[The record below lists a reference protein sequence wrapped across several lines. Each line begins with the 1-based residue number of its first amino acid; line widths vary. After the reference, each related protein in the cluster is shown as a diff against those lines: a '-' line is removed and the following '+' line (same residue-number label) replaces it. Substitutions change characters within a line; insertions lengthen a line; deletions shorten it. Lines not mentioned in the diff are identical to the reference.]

1 MEDEAR
7 IEITSADEARYPL
20 KLMEGRFHCSWE
32 LPDNVL
38 AEIYV
43 DDQASAWPV
52 THDGRFKALL
62 ALPSIGQHEV
72 CINIAE
78 TYHILS
84 MDYAPAPATHHVR
97 VYWASDGSRA
107 EAGLAKVR
115 FFASVLQTAFG
126 ALTGSASFSLEV
138 DDHGQPR
145 VHALDAADASHA
157 DAAIKALPDY
167 ASTLT
172 TTTHLV
178 LLDGP
183 LSDELCTD
191 RYASLVV
198 LGVHN
203 VAQWPESVGSLNKSF
218 LDNDQY
224 TAALS
229 HGLHQLGHAF
239 GLGHTRD
246 GVMALPA
253 GRHAIDHLLS
263 VYTRKPNAR
272 VPAYSRA
279 FPDGKLFVNYAGVD
293 TVPGPSPFWHA
304 ASHLRL
310 QMSPFV
316 FGAPERVPTMA
327 PKVLWPGPLRGPVGL
342 GGHLPF
348 GSDSRGRS
356 DIAGFLF
363 HADASHVLDIEILSQ
378 SALNDLLFA
387 GLSASGNQD
396 MFLLMDHEYILQM
409 DVTVANKGQTI
420 AALRFHTNLRTTRF
434 FGGRG
439 GGLET
444 LTPPPG
450 HHFYSLF
457 GTSSSAG
464 VGSLGAYYTALP
476 PDASRPGAP
485 TSTATSATPI
495 ASMADQL
502 LQQFNT
508 LFNLTPPPAPAS
520 AASGS
525 FATIGLGSNDGD
537 QDAFVTP
544 RGHLGAILLS
554 CTDAIASLKTLSAT
568 EYASKCRD
576 GYYCSDDEHV
586 FSLLPNEV
594 IIQVDVRSSEWIHAL
609 RFHTNRRIS
618 PWFGGD
624 DGVEN
629 AFVCASDACITGF
642 YGSHGHQY
650 LGTLGAYFGPAPQG
664 APPASISLHPP
675 PTPPS
680 AVRDDALLGVQIDVA
695 NGQLALA
702 AVHALAETASLSPS
716 QSLFLLERGE
726 ALVQVDVC
734 RRGEDDATI
743 VGLCLH
749 TQTRC
754 SAFYGRLTDVYER
767 FGAPNGQAI
776 LAVTMDDAS
785 NMQLT
790 FAPLLDCVR
799 PDDLAMTAGV
809 DAGADH
815 LEVVAPDGHFML
827 VLHQSIGGDLVAVA
841 VVHDQ
846 NRSTTPPRSMYYPV
860 SVLQKRVDGPLG
872 DYVLEVVDETGSACR
887 VRVPL

>member
-7 IEITSADEARYPL
+7 IEITSADDARYPL

-62 ALPSIGQHEV
+62 ALPSVGQHEV

-84 MDYAPAPATHHVR
+84 IDYAPAPATHHVR
-97 VYWASDGSRA
+97 VYLASDASRT
-107 EAGLAKVR
+107 EADLAKVR

-126 ALTGSASFSLEV
+126 ALTGTASFSLQV
-138 DDHGQPR
+138 DEHGQPL
-145 VHALDAADASHA
+145 VHALDASHV

-167 ASTLT
+167 ASTLA

-178 LLDGP
+178 LLDGS
-183 LSDELCTD
+183 LSDETCTD

-198 LGVHN
+198 LGMPN
-203 VAQWPESVGSLNKSF
+203 VAQWPEGVGSLNKSF

-229 HGLHQLGHAF
+229 NGLHQLGHAF

-253 GRHAIDHLLS
+253 GRHAIDQLLS

-272 VPAYSRA
+272 VAAYAKA

-293 TVPGPSPFWHA
+293 TASSLRAHWHA
-304 ASHLRL
+304 ASSLRL
-310 QMSPFV
+310 QKSPFV
-316 FGAPERVPTMA
+316 CGASGRVPTIA

-342 GGHLPF
+342 GGHIPF
-348 GSDSRGRS
+348 GSDYRGRS
-356 DIAGFLF
+356 DVAGFLF

-378 SALNDLLFA
+378 GALNDLLFA

-396 MFLLMDHEYILQM
+396 MFLLMDNEYILQI
-409 DVTVANKGQTI
+409 DVTVSNKGQTI

-464 VGSLGAYYTALP
+464 VGSLGAYFTPLP
-476 PDASRPGAP
+476 PHASRPGAP
-485 TSTATSATPI
+485 TATETSTTPV

-508 LFNLTPPPAPAS
+508 LFSLTPPPAPAS
-520 AASGS
+520 TASGS

-544 RGHLGAILLS
+544 RGHVGAILLT

-568 EYASKCRD
+568 EYANKCRD

-586 FSLLPNEV
+586 FSLLPHEV

-629 AFVCASDACITGF
+629 AFVCATDACITGF
-642 YGSHGHQY
+642 YGSHGHHY
-650 LGTLGAYFGPAPQG
+650 LGTLGAYFGPAPRG

-675 PTPPS
+675 PTLPTS
-680 AVRDDALLGVQIDVA
+680 VREDALAGVQIDVA
-695 NGQLALA
+695 NGRLALS
-702 AVHALAETASLSPS
+702 AVRSLAETASLSPS
-716 QSLFLLERGE
+716 QSLFLLQRGE

-734 RRGEDDATI
+734 RSGLDDATI
-743 VGLCLH
+743 VGVCLH
-749 TQTRC
+749 AQTRC

-767 FGAPNGQAI
+767 LGAPTGDAI
-776 LAVTMDDAS
+776 LSMTMDNES
-785 NMQLT
+785 EVQVT
-790 FAPLLDCVR
+790 FAPLHDCVR
-799 PDDLAMTAGV
+799 QDDVTVTDAV
-809 DAGADH
+809 DMGADH

-827 VLHQSIGGDLVAVA
+827 VLHAVVGADLVAVA
-841 VVHDQ
+841 VVHDPK
-846 NRSTTPPRSMYYPV
+846 RSTTPPRSMFYPL
-860 SVLQKRVDGPLG
+860 SVLQQRVDGPLS
-872 DYVLEVVDETGSACR
+872 DYVVEVVDETGSASR